1 MRDRELDF
9 KSTNMADDG
18 EKVARKQRGRYR
30 EYMCHSNPYKFPAAR
45 RRKGNLYKA
54 KQSSTGTRN
63 DLNKCDVEEMIP
75 DTRHAQPLCTGDPA
89 EIFEAETNSM
99 ILGEDCSYFQ
109 VQDMEDSSTF
119 GLEEE
124 NNSRISGDEFELFD
138 SADTNTFEQF
148 VKDEDACSD
157 IFSDCENPDEI
168 DTECIPEHCG
178 AESDDMLYSGAP
190 ITSNSSVVLLLSFVF
205 KHKLTREAF
214 NDLLAVIEAHCPR
227 PNNCKTTVNNL
238 FQFLSRAKGN
248 VVKHYFCGFC
258 KAYYGKDVKGNCT
271 ICGKSIQNNGGFFI
285 EVPIENQLLKFFSGK
300 CKTKYVIVFIIIG

>member
-1 MRDRELDF
+1 
-9 KSTNMADDG
+9 
-18 EKVARKQRGRYR
+18 
-30 EYMCHSNPYKFPAAR
+30 
-45 RRKGNLYKA
+45 
-54 KQSSTGTRN
+54 
-63 DLNKCDVEEMIP
+63 MIP

-190 ITSNSSVVLLLSFVF
+190 ITSNSSVMLLLSFVF

-258 KAYYGKDVKGNCT
+258 KAYYGKDVKWNCT